1 MNSIIGAMQACVPSR
16 FHTVLEVYLREALEE
31 MKDSAHENQA
41 RSSPDLASK
50 SSGDS
55 SYLATIWASLMVVVL
70 TFFFLSCVNQFA
82 QLYQALIDKVVLIPT
97 SPSPLCGRI

>member
-41 RSSPDLASK
+41 RSSPGPPK
-50 SSGDS
+50 GSGDS
-55 SYLATIWASLMVVVL
+55 SYLATIWTSLMVVVL

-82 QLYQALIDKVVLIPT
+82 QLYQALIDKVILILI
-97 SPSPLCGRI
+97 SP

>member
-41 RSSPDLASK
+41 RSSPGPTK
-50 SSGDS
+50 GSGDS
-55 SYLATIWASLMVVVL
+55 SYLATIWTSLMVVVL

-82 QLYQALIDKVVLIPT
+82 QLYQALIDKVILILI
-97 SPSPLCGRI
+97 SP